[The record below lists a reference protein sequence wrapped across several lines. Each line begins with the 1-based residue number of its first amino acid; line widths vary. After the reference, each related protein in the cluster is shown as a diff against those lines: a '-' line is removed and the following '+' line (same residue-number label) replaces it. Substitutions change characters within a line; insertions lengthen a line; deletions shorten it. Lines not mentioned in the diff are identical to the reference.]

1 MNKERFIKIATCVVA
16 GVAVTKITEKAIV
29 GLKNLGVKFL
39 HPENAEEHL
48 EELKSLINE

>member
-1 MNKERFIKIATCVVA
+1 MDKRKISKIAVCVIA
-16 GVAVTKITEKAIV
+16 GVAATKITEKAIV